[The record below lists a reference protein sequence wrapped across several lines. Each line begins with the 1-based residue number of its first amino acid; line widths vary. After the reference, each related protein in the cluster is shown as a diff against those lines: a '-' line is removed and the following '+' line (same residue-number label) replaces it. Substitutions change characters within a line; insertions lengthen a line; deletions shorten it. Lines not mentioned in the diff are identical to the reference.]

1 MEPRKDCIMYN
12 WATNSCCCVDK
23 HGNSVE
29 CTPECEAYKKAHS
42 ILTRADYGKSCAN
55 CGHYFPEKSICT
67 LQNPPEKIKQ
77 PAFCPACD
85 DWEERQIWRKEDYPE
100 CGNCRAFGDECHEQ
114 DEHHTI
120 CEMFEQEQEDTPES
134 PVHYKQGGI
143 ECIDAIRAA
152 LGDDFTGFC
161 VGNVMKYVWRFRH
174 KNGKEDLKKA
184 AVYLQWAIESLANK
198 E

>member
-1 MEPRKDCIMYN
+1 MV
-12 WATNSCCCVDK
+12 T
-23 HGNSVE
+23 
-29 CTPECEAYKKAHS
+29 KAK
-42 ILTRADYGKSCAN
+42 YGESCAN
-55 CGHYFPEKSICT
+55 CGHYFAEKSICT

-85 DWEERQIWRKEDYPE
+85 EWTEREIYPE
-100 CGNCRAFGDECHEQ
+100 EVISQWENLVQTAISNMEKGLTCFSSIGTSDAV
-114 DEHHTI
+114 EHP
-120 CEMFEQEQEDTPES
+120 EQEDTPES
-134 PVHYKQGGI
+134 PAHYKQGGI

-184 AVYLQWAIESLANK
+184 AVYLQWAIESLADK